1 MARPRDRRHG
11 RWGRCER
18 GGGPALA
25 AAVAVAILAA
35 ALGGAPA
42 PAAAAPAPAPA
53 APPPPAHA
61 GSAERFAIDPAA
73 SQVAYHVGE
82 TFFENNRFTTAVGIT
97 HGVEGDIYIDRVHP
111 AQSRVGPITVDI
123 SQFTSDSA
131 RRDRA
136 IRRRWL
142 ESAKYPQAV
151 FTPAAIEGLP
161 QSYTEGRDIPVAIAG
176 TLRVRDAVRPV
187 TFKGTVRLQGDVLTG
202 RATATILM
210 TDFGFDPPSILGFL
224 RAENQV
230 MLEFQFT
237 ARRAPAVG

>member
-1 MARPRDRRHG
+1 MRGRPLRLQRPRSQ
-11 RWGRCER
+11 WG
-18 GGGPALA
+18 GAGVAA
-25 AAVAVAILAA
+25 AAVLSAVFVAA
-35 ALGGAPA
+35 GAWA
-42 PAAAAPAPAPA
+42 PPGAAWAAPAPAPS
-53 APPPPAHA
+53 APVQPAPA

-97 HGVEGDIYIDRVHP
+97 HGIEGDIYLDRAHP

-123 SQFTSDSA
+123 SQFQSDSG

-142 ESAKYPQAV
+142 ESEKYPQAV
-151 FTPAAIEGLP
+151 FTPTAIRGLP
-161 QSYTEGRDIPVAIAG
+161 QAYTAGRDIPVEIAG
-176 TLRVRDAVRPV
+176 SLRVRDAARPV

-202 RATATILM
+202 RTTTTVLM
-210 TDFGFDPPSILGFL
+210 TDFGVDPPSILGFL

-237 ARRAPAVG
+237 ARRVPAVG